1 MTEAVASY
9 APNVEV
15 VARRTLKA
23 SATLWFVTAVAGQW
37 LFVYFIAGFYGP
49 ATLAGHFESWN
60 RNKNLTDGFIA
71 GDVVGNLFF
80 AAHVLI
86 AAVLTFG
93 GTLQLVPQIR
103 ARAIAVH
110 RWNGRLFMIAAI
122 AAASAGLYLQWVRGT
137 ALRAP
142 TGLLSALGTTLN
154 GALILAF
161 VGLAWRYVRSGNI
174 ALHQR
179 WATRLFLVVNGVWFL
194 RVGFRAWMLL
204 TAGAFG
210 AQPFFSF
217 WSFGCYL
224 VPLAVYEL
232 YRRTRIAA
240 PPAQYAVAASLVA
253 LTLIMAVGEVSAFL
267 RTWRPLLRLE

>member
-49 ATLAGHFESWN
+49 ATLAGHLESWN

-142 TGLLSALGTTLN
+142 TRLL
-154 GALILAF
+154 
-161 VGLAWRYVRSGNI
+161 
-174 ALHQR
+174 
-179 WATRLFLVVNGVWFL
+179 LVVNGVWFL

-240 PPAQYAVAASLVA
+240 PPAQYAGAASLVA